1 MKLFFRIFLVA
12 VFALAGAASASAQ
25 TKEFLE
31 KFNVM
36 QIKVDGAEKLT
47 GIEVLQTPVE
57 VLRTLTPKEKRYDNN
72 NLLGRIKMIYQIKLT
87 LPQNQQWYQ
96 TIYDATVVSG
106 GEHLYRQ
113 CTRVAQGDNVVL
125 VYEAVRKRNGPIEFL
140 IFIKGK
146 DKASIFDI
154 VGYINLQD
162 IVAMLSPELRHNAV
176 IDSLNIS
183 NK

>member
-1 MKLFFRIFLVA
+1 MKQIFTLFIVALLV
-12 VFALAGAASASAQ
+12 VGVGSASAQ
-25 TKEFLE
+25 TREFLE
-31 KFNVM
+31 QFNTM

-57 VLRTLTPKEKRYDNN
+57 LLRTLTPKEKRYDNN
-72 NLLGRIKMIYQIKLT
+72 NLLGRIKMIYQIKFT

-96 TIYDATVVSG
+96 TIYDATVVAG
-106 GEHLYRQ
+106 GERLYRQ

-125 VYEAVRKRNGPIEFL
+125 VYEAVRKRSNSPSEFL

-146 DKASIFDI
+146 DKASVFDI

-162 IVAMLSPELRHNAV
+162 IIGILSPDLKVSTEK
-176 IDSLNIS
+176 DSLLTI
-183 NK
+183 K

>member
-1 MKLFFRIFLVA
+1 MKRILILL
-12 VFALAGAASASAQ
+12 ALIVVGVTSAEAQ

-31 KFNVM
+31 QFNAM

-47 GIEVLQTPVE
+47 GIEVLQTPGE
-57 VLRTLTPKEKRYDNN
+57 LLRTLTPKEKRYDNN

-125 VYEAVRKRNGPIEFL
+125 VYEAVSKHNGPIEFL